1 MKPLAI
7 AAIAIVL
14 AASSFVLP
22 GPARAAGDPVAG
34 KTAFETQCSAC
45 HTTTVGKNGFGPSL
59 AQVIG
64 RKAGSLA
71 GFGYSPAMAQAGLTW
86 DEKTLDH
93 FLVNST
99 AAVPGTAMA
108 VQVATPT
115 DRANIIAYLDTLGH
129 AGPAASAADAQAAAA
144 KIVLGK
150 GPTQQ
155 ELLNAGR
162 DKQNWLYATKDYT
175 GQRFVDLRQITPR
188 NAREMRPVCIYR
200 TDKAGTTQTN
210 PLVYKGVI
218 YATRDNATAAIDA
231 TNCRERWTHIWTD
244 TGNVLSPANRGV
256 AIKDGRLVRGTSDG
270 HLIALDLER
279 GQLLWSQKIADAK
292 SGQYLSMPPLIFGD
306 LVIYGPAGADWGAKN
321 WIGAFNLAT
330 GEQVW
335 KFNLIPDD
343 NEPGADSWKD
353 AASRAHGGGSVWTP
367 VSLDAKSG
375 TLFVPVGNP
384 APDFYRDARPGA
396 NLYTNSLVALDIK
409 TGKLLWYKQFG
420 ASDQYDRDLSQVSPI
435 LTATVKGKRRNLI
448 TVTGKDGILRMVDRD
463 THEVLYQSP
472 ITTLTDAVPTVAG
485 AHGCPGLLGG
495 MEWNGPAY
503 SPTTNTLYVAAV
515 DWCGTFVKDEKPP
528 QWTEFAHHYGGKVN
542 PDPRDQAKGWLQAF
556 DVSTGKLRW
565 KQQWPTP
572 LVAAVTVTSGGM
584 LFTGDFS
591 NDFLAIDAANGKV
604 LYRFNTGG
612 SIGGG
617 VVSYEIGG
625 KQYVATT
632 SGVVSGFFGGRGTA
646 AIVIFALPDSAQAV
660 RTAAR

>member
-1 MKPLAI
+1 MTKRFAGSPELEVRAL
-7 AAIAIVL
+7 L
-14 AASSFVLP
+14 AALILASACVFH
-22 GPARAAGDPVAG
+22 GQARAAGDAVAG
-34 KTAFETQCSAC
+34 KTAFETQCSSC
-45 HTTTVGKNGFGPSL
+45 HTTAVGKNGFGPSL

-64 RKAGSLA
+64 RKAGGLA
-71 GFGYSPAMAQAGLTW
+71 GFGYSPAMAQAQLTW

-93 FLVNST
+93 FLTSSS
-99 AAVPGTAMA
+99 AAVPGTSMSVMVGNAA
-108 VQVATPT
+108 

-129 AGPAASAADAQAAAA
+129 AAPEAAAAGAQAAPAPVA
-144 KIVLGK
+144 LAK

-155 ELLNAGR
+155 ELLRAGQ

-175 GQRFVDLRQITPR
+175 GQRFVDLRQITPK
-188 NAREMRPVCIYR
+188 NAGAMRPVCIYR
-200 TDKAGTTQTN
+200 SEKAGATQSN
-210 PLVYKGVI
+210 LLVYKGVM
-218 YATRDNATAAIDA
+218 YATRDNATGAIDA
-231 TNCRERWTHIWTD
+231 TNCGERWTHIWKD
-244 TGNVLSPANRGV
+244 TGQVLSPANRGV
-256 AIKDGRLVRGTSDG
+256 AIKDGRLVRGTADG

-292 SGQYLSMPPLIFGD
+292 SGQYLSMPPLIFDD

-321 WIGAFNLAT
+321 WIGAFDLET
-330 GEQVW
+330 GKQVW
-335 KFNLIPDD
+335 RFNLIPDD

-384 APDFYRDARPGA
+384 APDFYRDARPGE
-396 NLYTNSLVALDIK
+396 NLYTNSVVALDVK

-420 ASDQYDRDLSQVSPI
+420 PGDQYDRDLSQVSP
-435 LTATVKGKRRNLI
+435 LLSATIKGKRRNLV
-448 TVTGKDGILRMVDRD
+448 TVTGKDGWLRMVDRD

-472 ITTLTDAVPTVAG
+472 ITTLTEGAPSVAG
-485 AHGCPGLLGG
+485 THGCPGLLGG

-515 DWCGTFVKDEKPP
+515 DWCGTFVKDEKSP
-528 QWTEFAHHYGGKVN
+528 QWTQFAHHYGGKVN
-542 PDPRDQAKGWLQAF
+542 PDPREQAKGWLQAF

-565 KQQWPTP
+565 KRQWPTP

-584 LFTGDFS
+584 LFTGDLN
-591 NDFLAIDAANGKV
+591 NDFLAIDAANGKT

-617 VVSYEIGG
+617 VISYEIGG

-632 SGVVSGFFGGRGTA
+632 SGVVSGFFGGRGTS
-646 AIVIFALPDSAQAV
+646 AIVIFTLP
-660 RTAAR
+660 